1 MNKNLLTTL
10 IFVLVLVVMFW
21 IMPSGKIEDI
31 GDFFEKI
38 IKPMSIPLSGIIALR
53 LGIVK
58 YKEIKNRKNRNL

>member
-1 MNKNLLTTL
+1 MSL

-38 IKPMSIPLSGIIALR
+38 ITPVSVPLALYVAWR
-53 LGIVK
+53 LGLTK
-58 YKEIKNRKNRNL
+58 YRQIKNGKNKEL